1 MPDPAEDGRPT
12 FVDPAHDPI
21 PAWRRTFRYHL
32 MRSFLW
38 FVLRCWFRFWL
49 EGFGRLPRGPY
60 VACINHPGWLDP
72 MVVYATWPSSP
83 RVYVYGPRED
93 DMTVGAKN
101 RLIDWVG
108 SAVPFDPRKARLLT
122 SAKRAVAVLDAG
134 RVLVVAGEG
143 RLTEDEDVVLPLN
156 EGPAFFAIRAGVP
169 LVAVAINGTR
179 WLRFGKTIRVGEQG
193 RAGSVEVYA
202 DVVDDRFDHAIEGMG
217 EGGLVDVVLV
227 KADADGFG
235 VDLDQ
240 FGEGVL
246 SAAGDGDRPSNG
258 NIQVGEFGPGLFGK
272 YPAAELFAERPWRTP
287 EAPAAAPETAAD
299 PPEALPGTDD
309 ASPDPPGM
317 R

>member
-1 MPDPAEDGRPT
+1 MPDAAEDGRPT

-21 PAWRRTFRYHL
+21 PAWRRTVRYHL
-32 MRSFLW
+32 TRSFLW
-38 FVLRCWFRFWL
+38 FVLRCWFRFRL
-49 EGFGRLPRGPY
+49 EGFDRLPRGPY

-72 MVVYATWPSSP
+72 MVVYATWPPSP
-83 RVYVYGPRED
+83 RVHVYGPKED
-93 DMTVGAKN
+93 DMTVGGKN

-179 WLRFGKTIRVGEQG
+179 WLRFGKAIRVRVGEPIATTGLRADRETVRALTDRLQATLGEMVLGYPDQAVPGPFG
-193 RAGSVEVYA
+193 RWLTEA
-202 DVVDDRFDHAIEGMG
+202 
-217 EGGLVDVVLV
+217 
-227 KADADGFG
+227 
-235 VDLDQ
+235 
-240 FGEGVL
+240 
-246 SAAGDGDRPSNG
+246 
-258 NIQVGEFGPGLFGK
+258 
-272 YPAAELFAERPWRTP
+272 FAERPWRIP
-287 EAPAAAPETAAD
+287 EAPPPTPETAAA
-299 PPEALPGTDD
+299 PPEARPQTGD
-309 ASPDPPGM
+309 ASPDPSGM

>member
-21 PAWRRTFRYHL
+21 PAWRRTVRYHL

-38 FVLRCWFRFWL
+38 FVLRCWLRFRL
-49 EGFGRLPRGPY
+49 EGFERLPRGPY

-72 MVVYATWPSSP
+72 MVVYAVWPPSP
-83 RVYVYGPRED
+83 RVHIYGPKED
-93 DMTVGAKN
+93 DMTVGGKN

-108 SAVPFDPRKARLLT
+108 NAVPFDPRKARLLT

-179 WLRFGKTIRVGEQG
+179 WLRFGKAIRVRVGEPIATTGLRADRETVRALTDRLQATLGEMVLGYPDQAVPGPFG
-193 RAGSVEVYA
+193 RW
-202 DVVDDRFDHAIEGMG
+202 
-217 EGGLVDVVLV
+217 LT
-227 KADADGFG
+227 
-235 VDLDQ
+235 
-240 FGEGVL
+240 
-246 SAAGDGDRPSNG
+246 
-258 NIQVGEFGPGLFGK
+258 
-272 YPAAELFAERPWRTP
+272 ELFAERPWRTP
-287 EAPAAAPETAAD
+287 QLQAAAPETAGVSQ
-299 PPEALPGTDD
+299 EALPQTDD
-309 ASPDPPGM
+309 ASPDPSGM